1 MSKKK
6 KDNDRLGND
15 PFNGVL
21 PFIQDSRKKKEV
33 DSDSDITKN
42 GDNDKI
48 SSSDS
53 TNTTDTDS
61 NSDVATDVNNVGDSD
76 SDINVDNDS
85 DNVADINNDDI
96 NTIDSVN
103 DADVADN
110 INNVADS
117 DNVSA
122 ADAGSAV
129 SSTSDNYVVSD
140 KITIQKKRNKAG
152 AYSRMTFYLRPDQ
165 IRFINRL
172 HKDSGRDKSELI
184 RMAVDILI
192 ERARVE

>member
-1 MSKKK
+1 MNKKK
-6 KDNDRLGND
+6 KDDRLGSD
-15 PFNGVL
+15 PFESVL
-21 PFIQDSRKKKEV
+21 PFIQDSRKKKEA

-42 GDNDKI
+42 SDSDKI

-61 NSDVATDVNNVGDSD
+61 NSAVATDVNNVSDSD
-76 SDINVDNDS
+76 SDIIVDN
-85 DNVADINNDDI
+85 
-96 NTIDSVN
+96 DSVN
-103 DADVADN
+103 DADVADD

-122 ADAGSAV
+122 ADADSAV
-129 SSTSDNYVVSD
+129 RSTSDNYVVSD
-140 KITIQKKRNKAG
+140 KITIQKKRNKTG

-165 IRFINRL
+165 VRFINRL

>member
-21 PFIQDSRKKKEV
+21 PFIQDSRKKKDADS
-33 DSDSDITKN
+33 DSDSDI
-42 GDNDKI
+42 DKI
-48 SSSDS
+48 SSNDS
-53 TNTTDTDS
+53 TNTIDTDS
-61 NSDVATDVNNVGDSD
+61 NRDVATDVNNVNDSD
-76 SDINVDNDS
+76 SDNIVDNVS
-85 DNVADINNDDI
+85 DNVVDISNDDNNI
-96 NTIDSVN
+96 IDSVN
-103 DADVADN
+103 DADVVDD
-110 INNVADS
+110 ISNVADS

-122 ADAGSAV
+122 ADADSAV

-140 KITIQKKRNKAG
+140 KITIQKKRNKTG

-192 ERARVE
+192 ERASVE